1 MKRVLD
7 LSEMQR
13 YFADLHQGKPL
24 DDVDRVTYMKV
35 IGKIREIF
43 QTPGLLDLIHVY
55 QTTLNDEAE

>member
-55 QTTLNDEAE
+55 QTTLNDEAG